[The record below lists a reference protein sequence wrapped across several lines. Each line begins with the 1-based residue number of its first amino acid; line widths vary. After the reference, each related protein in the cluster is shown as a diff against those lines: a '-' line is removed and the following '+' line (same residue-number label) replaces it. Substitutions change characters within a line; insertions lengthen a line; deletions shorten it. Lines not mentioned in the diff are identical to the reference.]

1 MNQQGH
7 SQQHLLQLCHFRLR
21 ARFAAVDCIGPDE
34 GCREW
39 MDQDTYNR
47 LLYYICVH
55 TSYIYIGLLRFL
67 FLVYRLIYIY
77 TSSTAQGGGGSFRIG
92 NL

>member
-39 MDQDTYNR
+39 MDQDTYNI

-55 TSYIYIGLLRFL
+55 TSYIYRIIMI
-67 FLVYRLIYIY
+67 LIFGISTYIY
-77 TSSTAQGGGGSFRIG
+77 NT
-92 NL
+92 L

>member
-39 MDQDTYNR
+39 MDQDTYNI

-55 TSYIYIGLLRFL
+55 TSYIYILNYYDSYFWYIDL
-67 FLVYRLIYIY
+67 YIYIIRY
-77 TSSTAQGGGGSFRIG
+77 NIIICRTSIFI
-92 NL
+92 

>member
-39 MDQDTYNR
+39 MDQNTYNI
-47 LLYYICVH
+47 LLHYICVQLCP
-55 TSYIYIGLLRFL
+55 YIILYWIMTILIFGISM
-67 FLVYRLIYIY
+67 YIYIY
-77 TSSTAQGGGGSFRIG
+77 TIRIT
-92 NL
+92 L